1 MESGSAKSFLSRV
14 RRFTRLDELPTG
26 IRRLIVGVIGGT
38 ILLIG
43 LALLFLPGPALLVIP
58 LGLAILATEFA
69 WARYYLVKGR
79 KLFEKAK
86 QKAMKKRRQPSTR
99 DQVNAP

>member
-1 MESGSAKSFLSRV
+1 MDSGSANNFLSRF

-26 IRRLIVGVIGGT
+26 IRRVIVGVIGGT

-43 LALLFLPGPALLVIP
+43 FALLFLPGPAVLVIP

-69 WARYYLVKGR
+69 WARYYLVKAR
-79 KLFEKAK
+79 KLFEKVK
-86 QKAMKKRRQPSTR
+86 QKATRKRSETSRR
-99 DQVNAP
+99 DQVNVP